1 MRGGQRM
8 IQHPEKRHESI
19 LEPIVP
25 FAPKVN
31 REPRLADTRLVSPK
45 KKHKR

>member
-8 IQHPEKRHESI
+8 IQHPEKRHESV

-25 FAPKVN
+25 FALKVN
-31 REPRLADTRLVSPK
+31 REPRLAGTRLDSPK
-45 KKHKR
+45 KSYKR